1 MIRIAATACF
11 ALTTLVAGCTVAEFE
26 PGYESG
32 GIGPIEAQARNNCV
46 GAVRRTTGAAVSI
59 MSSTYSAT
67 GTEVVM
73 RALPDQTWRCVASS
87 DGTIANLALISD
99 DG

>member
-1 MIRIAATACF
+1 MTRIVPTVCIALAMF
-11 ALTTLVAGCTVAEFE
+11 AAGCTVAEYE
-26 PGYESG
+26 PGYEGG

-46 GAVRRTTGAAVSI
+46 GAVRRTTGAAVTI
-59 MSSTYSAT
+59 MSSTYAQA

-87 DGTIANLALISD
+87 DGTIAQLNLIAD